1 LRKGHDLKKRNVKL
15 LHVKQTGV
23 SAADGEN
30 LCRVQGMRDGDAD
43 RRECGEFLCEDVLAA
58 VEAARDD
65 NAEARAVCE

>member
-1 LRKGHDLKKRNVKL
+1 V
-15 LHVKQTGV
+15 
-23 SAADGEN
+23 DGEN

-65 NAEARAVCE
+65 NAEARAVCERSKDQFQYAHRHEAG

>member
-1 LRKGHDLKKRNVKL
+1 V
-15 LHVKQTGV
+15 
-23 SAADGEN
+23 DGEN